1 MMHDYVTTDQPID
14 QTVFNESGIDVITDF
29 ENSDISGDF
38 FDTYNIELADLTF
51 KYLRATEVLQ
61 EIIEEHK
68 VILKRQPEIL
78 KRVRMLRTLFQRAI
92 DDNSQALSEVDTVG
106 DGIFLDMLDM
116 LDNIGSIASSSDE
129 ANEYAELEIQLTELY
144 RQVF

>member
-1 MMHDYVTTDQPID
+1 MYGYVTTDHPID
-14 QTVFNESGIDVITDF
+14 QTVFNEWGIGVITDF

-38 FDTYNIELADLTF
+38 LDTYNVEQADLTF
-51 KYLRATEVLQ
+51 QYLRATEVLQ
-61 EIIEEHK
+61 EIIEEHR
-68 VILKRQPEIL
+68 VILNRQPEIF
-78 KRVRMLRTLFQRAI
+78 KRVRMLQTLFQRAI
-92 DDNSQALSEVDTVG
+92 DDNSQTLSEVDSVG
-106 DGIFLDMLDM
+106 DRIFLDVLDM